1 MKIIGIKDGKI
12 SLSMKALED
21 TAAEEIQ
28 EETIELPDSESIG
41 TSLGSLFQNIRIN

>member
-1 MKIIGIKDGKI
+1 MKILSVEENKI